1 MSRRTLDEKK
11 LAFVAFCIEEYKTE
25 IGSTGGKV
33 VDYFK
38 KLGVIDYLMEFYDVL
53 HSMSRKEILADIEK
67 FIKNRSKQ

>member
-1 MSRRTLDEKK
+1 MSGRTLDEKK

-25 IGSTGGKV
+25 IGRKV